1 MVMLVVFVG
10 IYILVSAIQAYSISV
25 TVDHIENEVNDLATE
40 IYRMELFMKVFDNDS
55 RENKSV

>member
-1 MVMLVVFVG
+1 MLVVFAG
-10 IYILVSAIQAYSISV
+10 ICILVSAIQAYSISA
-25 TVDHIENEVNDLATE
+25 TVDHIENEVNGLATE